1 MHSHSRAVQACCA
14 AMQLCLVGSKH
25 FNTFGSHGAYLHVNM
40 RHFDKLEQCCQY
52 LKEEQGA

>member
-1 MHSHSRAVQACCA
+1 MHQQNSPDVPA

-40 RHFDKLEQCCQY
+40 RHFEKLEQCCQY
-52 LKEEQGA
+52 LREEQGA